1 MTPDMKRLCEA
12 ALDGFNRYSGM
23 DRNMTNGEVEAI
35 VHAVLTALRE
45 PSDAVKKAAEE
56 GTEFYGAGEYI
67 SYDAG
72 ETIARAV
79 DFILAEPAKA

>member
-12 ALDGFNRYSGM
+12 AAN
-23 DRNMTNGEVEAI
+23 VELGPEADYLRDWQAEA
-35 VHAVLTALRE
+35 VVRAVLTALRE

-56 GTEFYGAGEYI
+56 DTEFYGAGEHI

>member
-1 MTPDMKRLCEA
+1 MTPDFKRLCEA
-12 ALDGFNRYSGM
+12 AEDAYNDQSGSPFSLDCR
-23 DRNMTNGEVEAI
+23 EAI
-35 VHAVLTALRE
+35 VRAVLMALRE